1 MINEPKFSN
10 DVSASARPQHRSQ
23 YPKISVA
30 KYLGL
35 LIVVVCASSSAPFAR
50 ACNIPVF
57 RYALERWQSDN
68 CQLVVFH
75 QAALTDA
82 QEKLLAKLASK
93 NSAGSPTA
101 NLEIVRSVI
110 GQETKSEL
118 KSLWISLSDQA
129 KVNPAS
135 VGVPYA
141 VVRVRMTGQR
151 QVNVWHGKLEDL
163 STMGL
168 LESPA
173 RKKLVDRLMAGDSV
187 VWLMLKSADE
197 KRNETVRSLMTAQF
211 AKLAKQMKLPEGIGL
226 PGSEL
231 FAEVPLLLQ
240 FSMIEIDPQDK
251 REAWL
256 IKLMSSIDPDAVA
269 KGEPMLAPVF
279 GRGRA
284 LEVLPGSMIN
294 DGLVEDLTLF
304 MCGACSC
311 QVKERNP
318 GFDLLISAD
327 WESLLFGESGQSP
340 ASAEPAARDSD
351 QTETPVLLTIP
362 PGRKK

>member
-1 MINEPKFSN
+1 MIYEQRLSI
-10 DVSASARPQHRSQ
+10 DVCKIARPMRRS
-23 YPKISVA
+23 PNLKVSIT
-30 KYLGL
+30 KYFGPLFVL
-35 LIVVVCASSSAPFAR
+35 VCAALNAPLAS

-68 CQLVVFH
+68 CQIVVFH
-75 QAALTDA
+75 QSALTDL
-82 QEKLLAKLASK
+82 QEKLLAKLARK
-93 NSAGSPTA
+93 NAAGGPIA

-110 GQETKSEL
+110 GQETNSEL
-118 KSLWISLSDQA
+118 SSLWISLRDQTKA
-129 KVNPAS
+129 SEAS
-135 VGVPYA
+135 VGAPYA
-141 VVRVRMTGQR
+141 VARIRMTGQR
-151 QVNVWHGKLEDL
+151 KVNVWHGKLEDL
-163 STMGL
+163 EQLGL

-197 KRNETVRSLMTAQF
+197 KRNEALRSLMNAQF

-251 REAWL
+251 RESWL
-256 IKLMSSIDPDAVA
+256 IKLMSSIDPEAVA

-284 LEVLPGSMIN
+284 LEILPGSMIN

-304 MCGACSC
+304 ICGACSC

-327 WESLLFGESGQSP
+327 WDTLLFGESGQSP
-340 ASAEPAARDSD
+340 VAAELPARDSA
-351 QTETPVLLTIP
+351 QSEAPVLLTIP